1 MFSEEKSIFVC
12 HGVRGLLLFC
22 SSASYKTN
30 KEKALMKKMDDEKGN
45 ATALLYNLII
55 WEEIVLSQQ
64 NSFKS
69 WQL

>member
-30 KEKALMKKMDDEKGN
+30 KEKALMKKMDDEKVSYGSSLQFNYLGGN
-45 ATALLYNLII
+45 C
-55 WEEIVLSQQ
+55 SQSARQ
-64 NSFKS
+64 F
-69 WQL
+69 